1 MSCSRTYR
9 VLGVA
14 VLTAALT
21 HAQAPPD
28 DIRNTFIAD
37 TKTHFQM
44 PRYSTLAEWEARR
57 TWLRRQI
64 LVAAGL
70 YPLPPRTPLRSE
82 VFGRID
88 RGDHTIEKVLI
99 QPMPGFY
106 LAGNLYR
113 PVGVKGRAPGILSPH
128 GHWKRGRLEDTDQVS
143 VPGRCISLARQG
155 FVVFSYDMVGY
166 NDTRQM
172 PHKFGG
178 KVEQLWSFGPL
189 GLQLWNSIRALDF
202 LQSLPDVDE
211 TRIGVTGASGGGTQT
226 FLLAAVDTRVKAAA
240 PVNMISATFQGGC
253 ECENAPGLRIG
264 AFNAEIA
271 ALIAPRPL
279 LLVSATGD
287 WTANVPREEFPA
299 IRGIYE
305 LFRRPGFVESVQMDA
320 GHNYNRASREAV
332 YRFFAEHLLRDG
344 RGASVSERP
353 FEVPPERDLRVLNG
367 KKLPEGALDEAGVF
381 ARWKEL
387 SYTPQRPGQAR
398 AVLSAYLGAEW
409 PPKLWADEKG
419 ERIVLSRTGRQDRVP
434 GLWFPGRGR
443 GRMTLAVHPEGS
455 AAARRT
461 PSIEQL
467 IERGETVLL
476 IDAFQTGAARQA
488 RDRSEKYF
496 LTFNVSDDAARVQDI
511 LTALRFLQMQGK
523 GRPVDLVGIN
533 GAGVWCL
540 FAAAVA
546 PLNVRLEA
554 DLRSFQ
560 GTDEDFLRHF
570 FVPGI
575 QRAGGLEAALRVVR
589 PVTAPTE

>member
-1 MSCSRTYR
+1 M
-9 VLGVA
+9 A
-14 VLTAALT
+14 
-21 HAQAPPD
+21 AQAPPD

-37 TKTHFQM
+37 TKTHFRM
-44 PRYSTLAEWEARR
+44 PRYSSLGEWEARR
-57 TWLRRQI
+57 QVLRRQI
-64 LVAAGL
+64 LAAAGL

-82 VFGRID
+82 IFGRLD

-99 QPMPGFY
+99 QPIPGFY

-113 PVGVKGRAPGILSPH
+113 PVGLKGRAPGILSPH
-128 GHWKRGRLEDTDQVS
+128 GHWKHGRLEDTDEVS

-155 FVVFSYDMVGY
+155 YVVFSYDMVGY
-166 NDTRQM
+166 NDTRQIS
-172 PHKFGG
+172 HKFGG
-178 KVEQLWSFGPL
+178 KLEQLWSFGPL

-211 TRIGVTGASGGGTQT
+211 RRIGATGASGGGTQT

-240 PVNMISATFQGGC
+240 PVNMVSATFQGGC
-253 ECENAPGLRIG
+253 ECENAPGLRVNT
-264 AFNAEIA
+264 FNAEIA

-287 WTANVPREEFPA
+287 WTANVPREEYPA
-299 IRGIYE
+299 IRGIYD
-305 LFRRPGFVESVQMDA
+305 LYRRPGYVESVQMDA

-332 YRFFAEHLLRDG
+332 YRFFAQHLLRDG
-344 RGASVSERP
+344 RGAQITEQP
-353 FEVPPERDLRVLNG
+353 FEVPPEREMRVLDG
-367 KKLPEGALDEAGVF
+367 KRLPEGALDEDGLF

-387 SYTPQRPGQAR
+387 SYTPQRPSQASE
-398 AVLSAYLGAEW
+398 VLSAYLGTEW
-409 PPKLWADEKG
+409 PQRLWADEKG
-419 ERIVLSRTGRQDRVP
+419 EQQITLSRTGRQDRVP

-443 GRMTLAVHPEGS
+443 GRMTLAVHPDGS

-461 PSIEQL
+461 PSIERL

-511 LTALRFLQMQGK
+511 LTALRFLQLQGK
-523 GRPVDLVGIN
+523 GRPIELVGFN

-546 PLNVRLEA
+546 PLPVRLQA
-554 DLRSFQ
+554 DLHSFR
-560 GTDEDFLRHF
+560 GADEDFLRHF

-589 PVTAPTE
+589 PSPAITE

>member
-1 MSCSRTYR
+1 MT
-9 VLGVA
+9 
-14 VLTAALT
+14 
-21 HAQAPPD
+21 AQAPPE
-28 DIRNTFIAD
+28 DIRNTFIAG
-37 TKTHFQM
+37 TKTHFRM
-44 PRYSTLAEWEARR
+44 PNYGAPAEWEARR
-57 TWLRRQI
+57 QVLQRQI
-64 LVAAGL
+64 LAAAGL

-82 VFGRID
+82 IFGRLD

-99 QPMPGFY
+99 QPIPGFY

-113 PVGVKGRAPGILSPH
+113 PVGLKGRAPGILSPH

-155 FVVFSYDMVGY
+155 YVVFSYDMVGY

-178 KVEQLWSFGPL
+178 KVEELWSFGPL

-240 PVNMISATFQGGC
+240 PVNMVSATFQGGC
-253 ECENAPGLRIG
+253 ECENAPGLRINT
-264 AFNAEIA
+264 FNAEIA

-287 WTANVPREEFPA
+287 WTANVPREEYPA
-299 IRGIYE
+299 IRSIYE
-305 LFRRPGFVESVQMDA
+305 LFRRAGHVESVQMDA

-332 YRFFAEHLLRDG
+332 YRFFAQHLLHDRS
-344 RGASVSERP
+344 RAHITERP
-353 FEVPPERDLRVLNG
+353 FEVPPEREMRVLNG
-367 KKLPEGALDEAGVF
+367 KRLPEGALDEEGIF

-387 SYTPQRPGQAR
+387 SYTPQRPAQAR
-398 AVLSAYLGAEW
+398 AVLAAYLGTEW
-409 PPKLWADEKG
+409 PQKLWADGQG
-419 ERIVLSRTGRQDRVP
+419 EQIVLSRTGRQDRVP

-443 GRMTLAVHPEGS
+443 GRMTLAVHPDGS
-455 AAARRT
+455 AAARKT
-461 PSIEQL
+461 PAIERL

-511 LTALRFLQMQGK
+511 LTALRFLQLRGK

-546 PLNVRLEA
+546 PLRVELQA

-560 GTDEDFLRHF
+560 GTDEDFLRRF

-589 PVTAPTE
+589 ASRPVTE

>member
-1 MSCSRTYR
+1 M
-9 VLGVA
+9 
-14 VLTAALT
+14 TAAALLL
-21 HAQAPPD
+21 AQAPPD
-28 DIRNTFIAD
+28 DIRNTFIPD

-57 TWLRRQI
+57 AALRRQI
-64 LVAAGL
+64 LAAAGL

-82 VFGRID
+82 IFGRVD

-113 PVGVKGRAPGILSPH
+113 PVGLKGRAPGILSPH
-128 GHWKRGRLEDTDQVS
+128 GHWKQGRFEDTDQVS

-155 FVVFSYDMVGY
+155 YVVFSYDMVGY

-178 KVEQLWSFGPL
+178 KAEQLWSFGPL

-240 PVNMISATFQGGC
+240 PVNMVSATFQGGC
-253 ECENAPGLRIG
+253 ECENAPGLRLG
-264 AFNAEIA
+264 TFNAEIA
-271 ALIAPRPL
+271 ALVAPRPL

-287 WTANVPREEFPA
+287 WTANVPREEYPA
-299 IRGIYE
+299 IRSVYE
-305 LFRRPGFVESVQMDA
+305 LYRRPGYVESVQMDA

-332 YRFFAEHLLRDG
+332 YRFFAQHLLRGG
-344 RGASVSERP
+344 RGAAVTEQP
-353 FEVPPERDLRVLNG
+353 FEVPPERQLRVWDG
-367 KKLPEGALDEAGVF
+367 KKLSEGALDEAGIF

-387 SYTPQRPGQAR
+387 SYTPQQPSQAR
-398 AVLSAYLGAEW
+398 AVLSAYLGTEW
-409 PPKLWADEKG
+409 PQKLWADEKG
-419 ERIVLSRTGRQDRVP
+419 EQIVLSRTGRQDRVP

-443 GRMTLAVHPEGS
+443 GRTTLAVHPEGS

-461 PSIEQL
+461 PSIERL
-467 IERGETVLL
+467 IESGQTVLL

-496 LTFNVSDDAARVQDI
+496 LTFNASDDAARVQDI
-511 LTALRFLQMQGK
+511 LTALRFLQLHGK
-523 GRPVDLVGIN
+523 GRPADLVGIN

-546 PLNVRLEA
+546 PVQVRLHA

-560 GTDEDFLRHF
+560 GTDKDFIRHF

-589 PVTAPTE
+589 SVQTLTE